1 MPTKDEYIEKLNL
14 TPHPE
19 GGWYRQVYHSAKTR
33 YDETSVD
40 GSLKMYEN
48 GNLKLYIFVHFFVY
62 SLKKLEVMYT

>member
-1 MPTKDEYIEKLNL
+1 MMTEHKRLRN
-14 TPHPE
+14 
-19 GGWYRQVYHSAKTR
+19 
-33 YDETSVD
+33 VD

>member
-1 MPTKDEYIEKLNL
+1 MSDFTTTLTGTINRTCQESITHPFIDQLSSGKL
-14 TPHPE
+14 PH
-19 GGWYRQVYHSAKTR
+19 
-33 YDETSVD
+33 VD